1 MYKIITNSFNFREP
15 SLKIY
20 RKKFLHKEAEET
32 ADYLRNIKSES
43 GKTKL
48 LALFLGAGEWY
59 SSNKN
64 GDYFPEKVLRKYY
77 KTFKE
82 HGHVYRH
89 HVNKDPKKKY
99 GDIEFVT
106 YNEKMHRVEGVMV
119 LDNEKNQD
127 ILKRIDSGE
136 DIPVSMACKVS
147 HDICSYCGNK
157 SKTLDDYCEHLKF
170 EMNDIKASGLKVYAI
185 NPDPVFFDISIVSRP
200 ADVTA
205 YVFKKVA
212 HRGVPLSSFFGE
224 KKYKKKCI
232 EKTAK
237 NDILKKLAS
246 IEKKVEGLITGKF
259 KNESILSSL
268 AKTKLPDMPENVF
281 KKLKTLSFDDKL
293 SFFNDNNIFLTIKD
307 FLSLLGK
314 TDLLEEVKQILPGI
328 FSRLDTGDVM
338 EMKTPEKQLKI
349 KDIEITKGGIP
360 KEKILTPGTAKNII
374 SVNIRKPPRIQI
386 RMQKGDNSSAIS
398 ISSVSGGMTIKK
410 IASLKKEAKI
420 LSNIYA
426 SYKINYA
433 NKFNDKLLNSLLVT
447 NNYI

>member
-1 MYKIITNSFNFREP
+1 
-15 SLKIY
+15 
-20 RKKFLHKEAEET
+20 
-32 ADYLRNIKSES
+32 
-43 GKTKL
+43 
-48 LALFLGAGEWY
+48 
-59 SSNKN
+59 
-64 GDYFPEKVLRKYY
+64 
-77 KTFKE
+77 
-82 HGHVYRH
+82 
-89 HVNKDPKKKY
+89 
-99 GDIEFVT
+99 
-106 YNEKMHRVEGVMV
+106 
-119 LDNEKNQD
+119 
-127 ILKRIDSGE
+127 
-136 DIPVSMACKVS
+136 
-147 HDICSYCGNK
+147 
-157 SKTLDDYCEHLKF
+157 
-170 EMNDIKASGLKVYAI
+170 
-185 NPDPVFFDISIVSRP
+185 
-200 ADVTA
+200 
-205 YVFKKVA
+205 
-212 HRGVPLSSFFGE
+212 
-224 KKYKKKCI
+224 
-232 EKTAK
+232 
-237 NDILKKLAS
+237 
-246 IEKKVEGLITGKF
+246 LITGKF